1 MCFVLHLQSFFQS
14 SSPDSAEVW
23 RPIHHSKDL
32 ETAVTTMVIIS
43 THLPSCMRNLWFR
56 RFIWPY
62 KPSESKILLTWRQM
76 RRNGYHGRDGRLKIV
91 SMMYGSSY
99 LSRMHDFVISADH
112 HHHHRHMVIMTW
124 HDGLSSGGLIFLV
137 LSHLKSI
144 FSAVPRDTHEK
155 PISQ

>member
-1 MCFVLHLQSFFQS
+1 
-14 SSPDSAEVW
+14 
-23 RPIHHSKDL
+23 
-32 ETAVTTMVIIS
+32 
-43 THLPSCMRNLWFR
+43 
-56 RFIWPY
+56 
-62 KPSESKILLTWRQM
+62 M
-76 RRNGYHGRDGRLKIV
+76 RRNDHHGRDDRLKIFP
-91 SMMYGSSY
+91 MMYGSSY

-112 HHHHRHMVIMTW
+112 HHHHRHMVIMTRG